1 MSESRYSLH
10 VAERE
15 PGSGTR
21 TLSVRSYDDSP
32 LPEGVQPTYEV
43 GSTDEVQEVAR
54 RLGLDLS
61 RVKFAGG
68 DFEHEA
74 AGEQGGSH

>member
-1 MSESRYSLH
+1 MSTSPYSLH

-15 PGSGTR
+15 PGAGTR
-21 TLSVRSYDDSP
+21 VLHVSTTDGSP
-32 LPEGVQPTYEV
+32 LPEGTSPTYDV
-43 GSTDEVQEVAR
+43 GSTEDVRQIAAG
-54 RLGLDLS
+54 LGTALS

-74 AGEQGGSH
+74 AGE

>member
-1 MSESRYSLH
+1 MSDSNLSLH

-15 PGSGTR
+15 PGAGAR
-21 TLSVRSYDDSP
+21 TLTISTYDGSP
-32 LPEGVQPTYEV
+32 LPEGIGATHSVSSTEEV
-43 GSTDEVQEVAR
+43 RQVAASV
-54 RLGLDLS
+54 GVELS

-74 AGEQGGSH
+74 AAP

>member
-21 TLSVRSYDDSP
+21 TLSVRTYDESP
-32 LPEGVQPTYEV
+32 LPQGVEPTYEV
-43 GSTDEVQEVAR
+43 SSTDQVQEIAQ
-54 RLGLDLS
+54 RLGLELS

-74 AGEQGGSH
+74 AGEQGGSS

>member
-21 TLSVRSYDDSP
+21 VLSVSTYDGSP
-32 LPEGVQPTYEV
+32 LPGGVQSTYEV
-43 GSTDEVQEVAR
+43 SSTEQVQEIAQ
-54 RLGLDLS
+54 RLGLALS

-74 AGEQGGSH
+74 AGEQAGSH